1 MSGDTETGTLLDV
14 AASGGQVHFCSP
26 NAGVLVYNYTAVQYP
41 MFRFS
46 SMKVQ
51 GGLNVRMVVT
61 LAPQPSMFY

>member
-14 AASGGQVHFCSP
+14 AASGGQVQLLTQIF
-26 NAGVLVYNYTAVQYP
+26 GVYWEHP

-46 SMKVQ
+46 SMKAQ